1 MNADVQ
7 KIGYVFVACLCYMI
21 FHTKSLFL
29 SVVSLTNVIM
39 SVPISLYV
47 YSELL
52 GIDYFSSMHLSVII
66 IIVGIGSDD
75 IFVFHDNWQN
85 SLCIGALR
93 DKPILRLS
101 FVWRN
106 AAVQMLVTSITSSVA
121 FLSCARS
128 QIMPIR
134 SFGIFSF
141 VIVIVCYLITILVQP
156 MNYYIYE
163 KYIKNIGCKDDRL
176 NKIPQENYEFGL
188 RTSSTSRN
196 IDEDGFELKDKS
208 DRSIEFSEYF

>member
-1 MNADVQ
+1 
-7 KIGYVFVACLCYMI
+7 MI

-106 AAVQMLVTSITSSVA
+106 AAVQMLVTSITS
-121 FLSCARS
+121 L
-128 QIMPIR
+128 
-134 SFGIFSF
+134 
-141 VIVIVCYLITILVQP
+141 
-156 MNYYIYE
+156 
-163 KYIKNIGCKDDRL
+163 
-176 NKIPQENYEFGL
+176 
-188 RTSSTSRN
+188 
-196 IDEDGFELKDKS
+196 
-208 DRSIEFSEYF
+208 

>member
-1 MNADVQ
+1 M
-7 KIGYVFVACLCYMI
+7 L
-21 FHTKSLFL
+21 FHTKSVFL

-47 YSELL
+47 YKELL
-52 GIDYFSSMHLSVII
+52 GIDYFSSMHLSVVIV
-66 IIVGIGSDD
+66 IVGIGSDD

-141 VIVIVCYLITILVQP
+141 VVVIVCYLITILV
-156 MNYYIYE
+156 
-163 KYIKNIGCKDDRL
+163 
-176 NKIPQENYEFGL
+176 
-188 RTSSTSRN
+188 
-196 IDEDGFELKDKS
+196 
-208 DRSIEFSEYF
+208 